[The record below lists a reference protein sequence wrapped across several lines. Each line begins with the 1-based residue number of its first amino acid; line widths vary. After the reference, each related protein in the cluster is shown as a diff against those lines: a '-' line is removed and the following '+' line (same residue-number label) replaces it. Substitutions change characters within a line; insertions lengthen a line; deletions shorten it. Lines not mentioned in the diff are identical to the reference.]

1 MARKIPNW
9 VFIDTQTNEAF
20 CKRCGQRE
28 RPPLPAP
35 ISTFVKWCE
44 YFGDKHKGC
53 AIAVAA
59 QPQPNIGDY
68 NIPLTSREVL
78 FQLSNGTPIQ
88 IGRSFLEKALLM
100 IRIHCSNSEIDVQ
113 TDRDHAYLTP
123 RKCELNALGRK
134 KIEERD

>member
-1 MARKIPNW
+1 MGSGEIMARKIPNW

-53 AIAVAA
+53 AIA
-59 QPQPNIGDY
+59 G
-68 NIPLTSREVL
+68 
-78 FQLSNGTPIQ
+78 
-88 IGRSFLEKALLM
+88 
-100 IRIHCSNSEIDVQ
+100 EID
-113 TDRDHAYLTP
+113 H
-123 RKCELNALGRK
+123 G
-134 KIEERD
+134 

>member
-44 YFGDKHKGC
+44 YFGDKHNGC
-53 AIAVAA
+53 AIAGAS

-68 NIPLTSREVL
+68 NSPKSL
-78 FQLSNGTPIQ
+78 NGAI
-88 IGRSFLEKALLM
+88 
-100 IRIHCSNSEIDVQ
+100 
-113 TDRDHAYLTP
+113 
-123 RKCELNALGRK
+123 
-134 KIEERD
+134 

>member
-1 MARKIPNW
+1 MARKISNW

-53 AIAVAA
+53 GSAILFRCLFC
-59 QPQPNIGDY
+59 G
-68 NIPLTSREVL
+68 REFKTVEE
-78 FQLSNGTPIQ
+78 SN
-88 IGRSFLEKALLM
+88 A
-100 IRIHCSNSEIDVQ
+100 
-113 TDRDHAYLTP
+113 
-123 RKCELNALGRK
+123 CEAK
-134 KIEERD
+134 H